1 MNKTLTIVTALL
13 VLAFIGYFATNQV
26 VSNRASEEI
35 ERLAGP
41 KLQELGIQYSD
52 LRVNPAGGSLKLRN
66 VQIDEAYAEE
76 LTVKASHKDLLE
88 LMGGESMFLH
98 GLEVEVANVRL
109 SDNRGREG
117 LEIGQG
123 KADIDALLDLTK
135 LQRDPDLFF
144 QDLLAQETASVSL
157 EGRDWLIRSDEIED
171 ELKLP
176 MTSFRLSEWSLDVDK
191 NGLLYHVQAMARES
205 QLGQIEA
212 EAKGSE
218 NLLTY
223 FRGSLNDI
231 SFANE
236 DVQLSLSRG
245 EVEVDAPVPFQALD
259 DMSDEW
265 LGDLIKRGQSFN
277 WSILATNLQLSSPDF
292 IEAARELG
300 LSGGQITISSLQ
312 HDASFSEKAFKAGL
326 TLRSNAGDARA
337 NVDMRV
343 DNLSQLDDPDAVDFR
358 DLSMELTNLLPMAAS
373 QLRSMPSPLEPRGPN
388 GFAFSYRGSAA
399 GLAELGL

>member
-13 VLAFIGYFATNQV
+13 VLAFIGYFATNQI
-26 VSNRASEEI
+26 VSNKASEEI

-41 KLQELGIQYSD
+41 KLQELGVQYSD
-52 LRVNPAGGSLKLRN
+52 LRVNPAGGSLTLRN

-171 ELKLP
+171 ELELP
-176 MTSFRLSEWSLDVDK
+176 MASLRLSEWSLDVDK
-191 NGLLYHVQAMARES
+191 SGLLYHIQAMARES

-245 EVEVDAPVPFQALD
+245 QVEVDAPIPFQAMD

-265 LGDLIKRGQSFN
+265 LGDLIKQGQSFN
-277 WSILATNLQLSSPDF
+277 WSISATNLQLSSPDF
-292 IEAARELG
+292 VEAARELG
-300 LSGGQITISSLQ
+300 LSGGQITMSSLQ
-312 HDASFSEKAFKAGL
+312 HDASFSEKAFKADL

-343 DNLSQLDDPDAVDFR
+343 DNLSQLDDPNAVQFE
-358 DLSMELTNLLPMAAS
+358 DLSMELTNLLPMAAE
-373 QLRSMPSPLEPRGPN
+373 QLRAMPSPLEPKGAN
-388 GFAFSYRGSAA
+388 GFEFSYRGSAA
-399 GLAELGL
+399 GLGGLGL

>member
-13 VLAFIGYFATNQV
+13 VLAFIGYFATNQI
-26 VSNRASEEI
+26 VSNKASEEI

-41 KLQELGIQYSD
+41 KLQELGVQYSD
-52 LRVNPAGGSLKLRN
+52 LRVNPAGGSLTLRN

-109 SDNRGREG
+109 SDNGGREG

-123 KADIDALLDLTK
+123 KADIDALLDLAK

-171 ELKLP
+171 ELELP
-176 MTSFRLSEWSLDVDK
+176 MTSLRLSEWSLDVEK

-245 EVEVDAPVPFQALD
+245 QVEVDAPIPFQAID

-277 WSILATNLQLSSPDF
+277 WSISATNLQLSSPDF
-292 IEAARELG
+292 VEAARELG
-300 LSGGQITISSLQ
+300 LSGGQITMSSLQ
-312 HDASFSEKAFKAGL
+312 HDASFSQKAFKADL

-343 DNLSQLDDPDAVDFR
+343 ENLSQLDDPNAVQFE
-358 DLSMELTNLLPMAAS
+358 DLSMELTNLLPMAAE
-373 QLRSMPSPLEPRGPN
+373 QLRAMPSPLEPKGAN
-388 GFAFSYRGSAA
+388 GFEFSYRGSAA
-399 GLAELGL
+399 GLGGLGL

>member
-13 VLAFIGYFATNQV
+13 VLAFIGYFATNQI
-26 VSNRASEEI
+26 VSNKASEEI

-52 LRVNPAGGSLKLRN
+52 LRVNPAGGSLTLRN

-135 LQRDPDLFF
+135 LQRDPDLFL
-144 QDLLAQETASVSL
+144 QDLLAQETAFVSL
-157 EGRDWLIRSDEIED
+157 EGRNWLIRSDEIED
-171 ELKLP
+171 ELELP
-176 MTSFRLSEWSLDVDK
+176 MTSLRLSEWSLDVNK

-245 EVEVDAPVPFQALD
+245 QVEVDAPIPFQAMD
-259 DMSDEW
+259 DM
-265 LGDLIKRGQSFN
+265 
-277 WSILATNLQLSSPDF
+277 
-292 IEAARELG
+292 
-300 LSGGQITISSLQ
+300 
-312 HDASFSEKAFKAGL
+312 
-326 TLRSNAGDARA
+326 
-337 NVDMRV
+337 
-343 DNLSQLDDPDAVDFR
+343 
-358 DLSMELTNLLPMAAS
+358 
-373 QLRSMPSPLEPRGPN
+373 
-388 GFAFSYRGSAA
+388 
-399 GLAELGL
+399 

>member
-13 VLAFIGYFATNQV
+13 VLAFIGYFATNQI
-26 VSNRASEEI
+26 VSNKASEEI

-41 KLQELGIQYSD
+41 KLQELGVQYSD
-52 LRVNPAGGSLKLRN
+52 LRVNPAGGSLTLRN
-66 VQIDEAYAEE
+66 VQMDEAYAEE

-109 SDNRGREG
+109 SDNHGREG

-135 LQRDPDLFF
+135 LQRDPDLFL

-171 ELKLP
+171 ELELP
-176 MTSFRLSEWSLDVDK
+176 MTSLRLSEWSLDVDK
-191 NGLLYHVQAMARES
+191 NGLLYHVQAMAREA

-236 DVQLSLSRG
+236 DVQMSLSRG
-245 EVEVDAPVPFQALD
+245 EVEVDAPIPFQAID

-265 LGDLIKRGQSFN
+265 LGDLIKQGQSFD
-277 WSILATNLQLSSPDF
+277 WSISATNLQLSSPDF
-292 IEAARELG
+292 VEAARELG
-300 LSGGQITISSLQ
+300 LSGGQITMSSLQ
-312 HDASFSEKAFKAGL
+312 HDASFSEKAFKADL

-343 DNLSQLDDPDAVDFR
+343 DNLSQLDDPNAVQFE
-358 DLSMELTNLLPMAAS
+358 DLSMELTNLLPMAAE
-373 QLRSMPSPLEPRGPN
+373 QLRAMPSPLEPKGAN
-388 GFAFSYRGSAA
+388 GFEFAYQGSAA
-399 GLAELGL
+399 GLGDLGL

>member
-13 VLAFIGYFATNQV
+13 LLAFIGYFATNQI
-26 VSNRASEEI
+26 VSNKASEEI

-52 LRVNPAGGSLKLRN
+52 LRVNPAGGSLTLRN
-66 VQIDEAYAEE
+66 VQLDEAYAEE
-76 LTVKASHKDLLE
+76 LTVKASHKDLLA

-98 GLEVEVANVRL
+98 GLEVDVANVRL

-135 LQRDPDLFF
+135 LQRDPDLFL
-144 QDLLAQETASVSL
+144 QDLLAQETVSLSL

-171 ELKLP
+171 ELELP
-176 MTSFRLSEWSLDVDK
+176 MTSLRLSEWSLEVDK

-245 EVEVDAPVPFQALD
+245 EVEVDAPIPFQAMD

-265 LGDLIKRGQSFN
+265 LGDLIKQGQSFD
-277 WSILATNLQLSSPDF
+277 WSISATNLQLSSPEF
-292 IEAARELG
+292 VEMAREAG
-300 LSGGQITISSLQ
+300 LSGGQITMSSLQ
-312 HDASFSEKAFKAGL
+312 HDASFSEKAFTANL

-343 DNLSQLDDPDAVDFR
+343 ENLRQLDDPNAVQFE
-358 DLSMELTNLLPMAAS
+358 DLSMELTNLLPMAAE
-373 QLRSMPSPLEPRGPN
+373 QLRAMPSPLEPKGAN
-388 GFAFSYRGSAA
+388 GFEFSYQGSAA
-399 GLAELGL
+399 GLGGLGL

>member
-13 VLAFIGYFATNQV
+13 VLAFIGYFATNQI
-26 VSNRASEEI
+26 VSNKASEEI

-41 KLQELGIQYSD
+41 KLQELGVQYSD
-52 LRVNPAGGSLKLRN
+52 LRVNPAGGSLTLRN

-135 LQRDPDLFF
+135 LQRDPDLFL

-171 ELKLP
+171 ELELP
-176 MTSFRLSEWSLDVDK
+176 MTSLRLSEWSLDVDK

-236 DVQLSLSRG
+236 DVQMSLSRG
-245 EVEVDAPVPFQALD
+245 EVEVDAPIPFQAID

-265 LGDLIKRGQSFN
+265 LGDLIKQGQSFD
-277 WSILATNLQLSSPDF
+277 WSISATDLQLSSPDF
-292 IEAARELG
+292 VEAARELG
-300 LSGGQITISSLQ
+300 LSGGQITMSSLQ
-312 HDASFSEKAFKAGL
+312 HDASFSEKAFKANL

-343 DNLSQLDDPDAVDFR
+343 DNLSQLDDPNAVQFE
-358 DLSMELTNLLPMAAS
+358 DLSMELTNLLPMAAE
-373 QLRSMPSPLEPRGPN
+373 QLRAMPSPLEPKGAN
-388 GFAFSYRGSAA
+388 GFEFAYRGSAA
-399 GLAELGL
+399 GLGDLGL

>member
-13 VLAFIGYFATNQV
+13 VLAFIGYFATNQI
-26 VSNRASEEI
+26 VSNKASEEI

-41 KLQELGIQYSD
+41 KLQELGVQYSD
-52 LRVNPAGGSLKLRN
+52 LRVNPAGGSLTLRN

-171 ELKLP
+171 ELELP
-176 MTSFRLSEWSLDVDK
+176 MTSLRLSEWSLDVDK

-245 EVEVDAPVPFQALD
+245 QVEVDAPIPFQAMD

-265 LGDLIKRGQSFN
+265 LGDLIKQGQSFN
-277 WSILATNLQLSSPDF
+277 WSISATNLQLSSPDF
-292 IEAARELG
+292 VEAARELG
-300 LSGGQITISSLQ
+300 LSGGQITMSSLQ
-312 HDASFSEKAFKAGL
+312 HDASFSEKAFKADL

-337 NVDMRV
+337 NVDMRMQ
-343 DNLSQLDDPDAVDFR
+343 NLSQLDDPNAVQFE
-358 DLSMELTNLLPMAAS
+358 DLSMELTNLLPMAAE
-373 QLRSMPSPLEPRGPN
+373 QLRAMPSPLEPKGAN
-388 GFAFSYRGSAA
+388 GFEFAYRGSAA
-399 GLAELGL
+399 GLGGLGL

>member
-13 VLAFIGYFATNQV
+13 VLAFIGYFATNQI
-26 VSNRASEEI
+26 VSNKASEEI

-41 KLQELGIQYSD
+41 KLQELGVQYSD
-52 LRVNPAGGSLKLRN
+52 LRVNPAGGSLTLRN
-66 VQIDEAYAEE
+66 VQMDEAYAEE

-98 GLEVEVANVRL
+98 GLEVEAANVRL

-123 KADIDALLDLTK
+123 KADIDALLDLAK

-171 ELKLP
+171 ELELP
-176 MTSFRLSEWSLDVDK
+176 MTSLRLSEWSLDVDK

-236 DVQLSLSRG
+236 DVELSLSRG
-245 EVEVDAPVPFQALD
+245 EVEVDAPIPFQAID

-265 LGDLIKRGQSFN
+265 LGNLIKQGQSFD
-277 WSILATNLQLSSPDF
+277 WSISATNFQLSSPDF
-292 IEAARELG
+292 VEMARGMG
-300 LSGGQITISSLQ
+300 LSGGQITMSSLQ
-312 HDASFSEKAFKAGL
+312 HDASFSEKAFKANL

-337 NVDMRV
+337 NVDMRM
-343 DNLSQLDDPDAVDFR
+343 DNLSQLDDPNAVQFE
-358 DLSMELTNLLPMAAS
+358 DLRMELTNLLPMAAE
-373 QLRSMPSPLEPRGPN
+373 QLRAMPSPLEPKGAN
-388 GFAFSYRGSAA
+388 GFEFSYRGSAA
-399 GLAELGL
+399 GLGGLGL

>member
-26 VSNRASEEI
+26 VSNKASEEI

-52 LRVNPAGGSLKLRN
+52 LRVNPAGGSLTLRN

-76 LTVKASHKDLLE
+76 LTVKASHKDLLK

-135 LQRDPDLFF
+135 LQRDLDLFL

-171 ELKLP
+171 ELELP
-176 MTSFRLSEWSLDVDK
+176 MTSLRLSEWSLDVDK

-245 EVEVDAPVPFQALD
+245 QVEVDAPIPFQAMD
-259 DMSDEW
+259 DMSYEW

-277 WSILATNLQLSSPDF
+277 WSISATNLQLSSPDF
-292 IEAARELG
+292 VEAARELG
-300 LSGGQITISSLQ
+300 LSGGQITMSSLQ
-312 HDASFSEKAFKAGL
+312 HDASFSEKAFKADL
-326 TLRSNAGDARA
+326 NLRSNAGDARA

-343 DNLSQLDDPDAVDFR
+343 DNLSQLDDPNAVDFR
-358 DLSMELTNLLPMAAS
+358 NLSMELTNLLPMAAS
-373 QLRSMPSPLEPRGPN
+373 QLRAMTSPLKPMGPN

-399 GLAELGL
+399 GLGELGL

>member
-13 VLAFIGYFATNQV
+13 VLAFIGYFATNQI
-26 VSNRASEEI
+26 VSNKASEEI

-41 KLQELGIQYSD
+41 KLQELGVQYSD
-52 LRVNPAGGSLKLRN
+52 LRVNPAGGSLTLRN
-66 VQIDEAYAEE
+66 VQMDEAYAEE

-135 LQRDPDLFF
+135 LQRDPDLFL

-171 ELKLP
+171 ELELP
-176 MTSFRLSEWSLDVDK
+176 MTSLRLSEWSLDVDK

-236 DVQLSLSRG
+236 DVQMSLSRG
-245 EVEVDAPVPFQALD
+245 QVEVDAPIPFQAID

-265 LGDLIKRGQSFN
+265 LGDLIKQGQSFD
-277 WSILATNLQLSSPDF
+277 WSISATNLQLSSPDF
-292 IEAARELG
+292 VEAARELG
-300 LSGGQITISSLQ
+300 LSGGQITMSSLQ
-312 HDASFSEKAFKAGL
+312 HDASFSEKAFKANL

-343 DNLSQLDDPDAVDFR
+343 DNLSQLDDPSAVQFE
-358 DLSMELTNLLPMAAS
+358 DLSMELTNLLPMAAE
-373 QLRSMPSPLEPRGPN
+373 QLRAMPSPLEPKGAN
-388 GFAFSYRGSAA
+388 GFEFSYQGSAA
-399 GLAELGL
+399 GLGGLGL

>member
-13 VLAFIGYFATNQV
+13 VLAFIGYFATNQI
-26 VSNRASEEI
+26 VSNKASEEI

-41 KLQELGIQYSD
+41 KLQELGVQYSD
-52 LRVNPAGGSLKLRN
+52 LRVNPAGGSLTLRN
-66 VQIDEAYAEE
+66 VQMDEAYAEE

-123 KADIDALLDLTK
+123 KADIDALLDLAK

-171 ELKLP
+171 ELELP
-176 MTSFRLSEWSLDVDK
+176 MTSLRLSEWSLDVDK

-245 EVEVDAPVPFQALD
+245 QVEVDAPIPFQAMD

-265 LGDLIKRGQSFN
+265 LGDLIKQGQSFD
-277 WSILATNLQLSSPDF
+277 WSISATNLQLSSPDF
-292 IEAARELG
+292 VEAARELG
-300 LSGGQITISSLQ
+300 LSGGQITMSSLQ
-312 HDASFSEKAFKAGL
+312 HDASFSEKAFKADL

-343 DNLSQLDDPDAVDFR
+343 DNLSQLDDPNAVQFE
-358 DLSMELTNLLPMAAS
+358 DLSMELTNLLPMAAE
-373 QLRSMPSPLEPRGPN
+373 QLRAMPSPLEPKGAN
-388 GFAFSYRGSAA
+388 GFEFSYRGSAA
-399 GLAELGL
+399 GLGGLGL

>member
-26 VSNRASEEI
+26 VSNKASEEI

-41 KLQELGIQYSD
+41 KLQELGVQYSD
-52 LRVNPAGGSLKLRN
+52 LRVNPAGGSLTLRN

-123 KADIDALLDLTK
+123 KADIDALLDLTQ

-144 QDLLAQETASVSL
+144 QDLLAQEPASVSL

-171 ELKLP
+171 ELELP
-176 MTSFRLSEWSLDVDK
+176 MTSLRLSEWSLDVDK

-245 EVEVDAPVPFQALD
+245 QVEVDAPIPFQAMD

-265 LGDLIKRGQSFN
+265 LGDLIMRGQSFN
-277 WSILATNLQLSSPDF
+277 WSISATNLQLSSPDF
-292 IEAARELG
+292 VEAARELG
-300 LSGGQITISSLQ
+300 LSGGQITMSSLQ
-312 HDASFSEKAFKAGL
+312 HDASFSEKAFKADL

-337 NVDMRV
+337 NVDMRME
-343 DNLSQLDDPDAVDFR
+343 NLSQLDDPNAVDVR

-373 QLRSMPSPLEPRGPN
+373 QLRAMPSPLEPKGPN

-399 GLAELGL
+399 GLGELGL